1 MKYYDDEYGYVDE
14 LDLKKIKEIRQKERI
29 EQNKIKIEDKKKRN
43 KTYLKGQRGVR
54 KYYDY
59 DKLEELGF
67 NELTNKEQ
75 DRPIKCIYNKN
86 LRREKLFAYLK
97 YLKGKKI
104 SVRDLA
110 WKFAVT
116 ERTIQS
122 DLKFFVDN
130 GFIERK
136 VNKTHIGRMT
146 KNSYIVNKN
155 KEKDLELNDQFLF
168 VVFITKK
175 DDKYYILTKTDYD
188 ESNKTFYQ
196 QKIEDFEFELP
207 NIKIENSKKIDKI
220 SFAIAKD
227 IFSRDLKDEY
237 KSIVNSNIIKGK
249 FKEIDEYGKTQN
261 EWWKEKDYFS
271 LFVLNE
277 MVKCNS
283 GYKWITLNVA
293 PRRIRSHNQN
303 KGLKYI
309 KDNILG

>member
-1 MKYYDDEYGYVDE
+1 MENYHNKYTNFKNRK
-14 LDLKKIKEIRQKERI
+14 LSRI
-29 EQNKIKIEDKKKRN
+29 
-43 KTYLKGQRGVR
+43 YLKGQRGVR

-59 DKLEELGF
+59 DKLDELGF
-67 NELTNKEQ
+67 DEVYDKEK
-75 DRPIKCIYNKN
+75 DRPIKCVFTKN

-97 YLKGKKI
+97 YLKGRKVLI
-104 SVRDLA
+104 RDLA

-122 DLKFFVDN
+122 DLKFLVDN
-130 GFIERK
+130 KFIERK

-175 DDKYYILTKTDYD
+175 DDKYFVLTKTEYD
-188 ESNKTFYQ
+188 KSNKTFYQ

-237 KSIVNSNIIKGK
+237 KSIVYSNIIKGK
-249 FKEIDEYGKTQN
+249 FKEIDEYGKIQN
-261 EWWKEKDYFS
+261 EWWKEKSYCS

>member
-1 MKYYDDEYGYVDE
+1 MENYHNKHTNFKNRK
-14 LDLKKIKEIRQKERI
+14 LSRI
-29 EQNKIKIEDKKKRN
+29 
-43 KTYLKGQRGVR
+43 YLKGQRGVR

-59 DKLEELGF
+59 DKLDELGF
-67 NELTNKEQ
+67 DEVYDKEK
-75 DRPIKCIYNKN
+75 DRPIKCVFTKN

-97 YLKGKKI
+97 YLKGRKVLI
-104 SVRDLA
+104 RDLA

-122 DLKFFVDN
+122 DLKFLVDN

-155 KEKDLELNDQFLF
+155 KEKDLEFNDQYLF

-175 DDKYYILTKTDYD
+175 DDKYYILTKTEYD

-207 NIKIENSKKIDKI
+207 NIKIGNSKKIDDI
-220 SFAIAKD
+220 SKKIAKD
-227 IFSRDLKDEY
+227 IFSKDLKDEY
-237 KSIVNSNIIKGK
+237 KSIVYSNIVKGK
-249 FKEIDEYGKTQN
+249 FEEIDVYGKKQN
-261 EWWKEKDYFS
+261 KWWKEKDYFA
-271 LFVLNE
+271 LYILKE
-277 MVKCNS
+277 KYGCAY
-283 GYKWITLNVA
+283 GYKWLTLNVA

>member
-1 MKYYDDEYGYVDE
+1 MSIYYDKEYGYANSFE
-14 LDLKKIKEIRQKERI
+14 LKQIREMRLKNIRKQKNENKKKI
-29 EQNKIKIEDKKKRN
+29 N
-43 KTYLKGQRGVR
+43 KTYLKGKRGIR

-59 DKLEELGF
+59 DKLDELGF
-67 NELTNKEQ
+67 DEYNNEES
-75 DRPIKCIYNKN
+75 DRPVKCVFNKN

-97 YLKGKKI
+97 YLNGRKVA
-104 SVRDLA
+104 VRDLA

-122 DLKFFVDN
+122 DLKFFEDN

-136 VNKTHIGRMT
+136 INKTHIGRMT

-155 KEKDLELNDQFLF
+155 KEKNLELNDQYLF
-168 VVFITKK
+168 VLFITKK
-175 DDKYYILTKTDYD
+175 DDKYYILTKTEYD

>member
-1 MKYYDDEYGYVDE
+1 MKYYDDEYGYVDV

-122 DLKFFVDN
+122 DLKFFIDN

-168 VVFITKK
+168 VVFVTKK
-175 DDKYYILTKTDYD
+175 DDKYYILTKTEYD
-188 ESNKTFYQ
+188 ESNKTFYRQ
-196 QKIEDFEFELP
+196 RIEDFEFELP

-220 SFAIAKD
+220 SFEIAKD

-237 KSIVNSNIIKGK
+237 KSIVYSNIVKGK
-249 FKEIDEYGKTQN
+249 FEEIDVYGKKQN
-261 EWWKEKDYFS
+261 EWWKEKDYFA
-271 LFVLNE
+271 LYILKE
-277 MVKCNS
+277 KYDCAY
-283 GYKWITLNVA
+283 GYKWLALNVA
-293 PRRIRSHNQN
+293 PRRIRLHNQN

>member
-1 MKYYDDEYGYVDE
+1 MSIYYDKEYGYANSFE
-14 LDLKKIKEIRQKERI
+14 LKQIREMRLKNIRKQKNENKKKI
-29 EQNKIKIEDKKKRN
+29 N
-43 KTYLKGQRGVR
+43 KTYLKGKRGIR

-59 DKLEELGF
+59 DKLDELGF
-67 NELTNKEQ
+67 DEYNYEES
-75 DRPIKCIYNKN
+75 DRPVKCVFNKN

-97 YLKGKKI
+97 YLNGRKVA
-104 SVRDLA
+104 VRDLA

-122 DLKFFVDN
+122 DLKFFEDN

-136 VNKTHIGRMT
+136 INKTHIGRMT

-155 KEKDLELNDQFLF
+155 KEKNLELNDQYLF
-168 VVFITKK
+168 VLFITKK
-175 DDKYYILTKTDYD
+175 DDKYYILTKTEYD

-220 SFAIAKD
+220 SFEIAKD

-237 KSIVNSNIIKGK
+237 KSIVYSNIVKGK
-249 FKEIDEYGKTQN
+249 FEEIDEYGKTQN

>member
-1 MKYYDDEYGYVDE
+1 M
-14 LDLKKIKEIRQKERI
+14 
-29 EQNKIKIEDKKKRN
+29 NKQN

-59 DKLEELGF
+59 DKLDELGF
-67 NELTNKEQ
+67 DEVYDKEK
-75 DRPIKCIYNKN
+75 DRSTKCVFTKN

-97 YLKGKKI
+97 YLNGKKVLI
-104 SVRDLA
+104 RDLA

-122 DLKFFVDN
+122 DLKFLVDN

-175 DDKYYILTKTDYD
+175 DDKYYILTKTEYS
-188 ESNKTFYQ
+188 EKNKTFYR
-196 QKIEDFEFELP
+196 QKVEDFEFELP

>member
-43 KTYLKGQRGVR
+43 KTYLKGQRGAR

-59 DKLEELGF
+59 DRLEELGF
-67 NELTNKEQ
+67 DEITNKEQ

-97 YLKGKKI
+97 YLKGTKV

-116 ERTIQS
+116 ERTMQS
-122 DLKFFVDN
+122 DLKFFIDN
-130 GFIERK
+130 GFIEK
-136 VNKTHIGRMT
+136 QINKTAIGRIT

-155 KEKDLELNDQFLF
+155 KEKDLNLNNSILF
-168 VVFITKK
+168 VVFIARKGN
-175 DDKYYILTKTDYD
+175 KYYVLTKTDYD
-188 ESNKTFYQ
+188 EFNKSFYNKT
-196 QKIEDFEFELP
+196 IEDFDFELP
-207 NIKIENSKKIDKI
+207 SVRIESIKMIDKI
-220 SFAIAKD
+220 SNKIASS
-227 IFSRDLKDEY
+227 IFSKNFKDEY
-237 KSIVNSNIIKGK
+237 KSVVYSNIAKGK
-249 FKEIDEYGKTQN
+249 FPRIDEYGKTQN

-271 LFVLNE
+271 LFILNRLYDC
-277 MVKCNS
+277 KID
-283 GYKWITLNVA
+283 YKWITLNTA
-293 PRRIRSHNQN
+293 PRKIGIYNQN

-309 KDNILG
+309 KENILG

>member
-1 MKYYDDEYGYVDE
+1 MENYHNKHTNFKNRK
-14 LDLKKIKEIRQKERI
+14 LSRI
-29 EQNKIKIEDKKKRN
+29 
-43 KTYLKGQRGVR
+43 YLKGQRGVR

-59 DKLEELGF
+59 DKLDELGF
-67 NELTNKEQ
+67 DEVYDKEK
-75 DRPIKCIYNKN
+75 DRPIKCVFTKN

-97 YLKGKKI
+97 YLKGRKVLI
-104 SVRDLA
+104 RDLA

-122 DLKFFVDN
+122 DLKFFEDN

-136 VNKTHIGRMT
+136 TNKTNIGKMT

-155 KEKDLELNDQFLF
+155 KEKDLELNDQYLF
-168 VVFITKK
+168 VLFITKK
-175 DDKYYILTKTDYD
+175 DDKYYILTKTEYD

-207 NIKIENSKKIDKI
+207 NIKIGNSKKIDDI
-220 SFAIAKD
+220 SKKIAKD
-227 IFSRDLKDEY
+227 IFSKDLKDEY
-237 KSIVNSNIIKGK
+237 KSIVYSNIVKGK
-249 FKEIDEYGKTQN
+249 FEEIDVYGKKQN
-261 EWWKEKDYFS
+261 EWWKEKIYFS
-271 LFVLNE
+271 LFLLTE
-277 MVKCNS
+277 MFQCNS
-283 GYKWITLNVA
+283 GCKWLTLNVA

>member
-1 MKYYDDEYGYVDE
+1 MENYHNKHTNFKNRK
-14 LDLKKIKEIRQKERI
+14 LSRI
-29 EQNKIKIEDKKKRN
+29 
-43 KTYLKGQRGVR
+43 YLKGQRGVR

-59 DKLEELGF
+59 DKLDELGF
-67 NELTNKEQ
+67 DEVYDKEK
-75 DRPIKCIYNKN
+75 DRPIKCVFTKN

-97 YLKGKKI
+97 YLKGRKVLI
-104 SVRDLA
+104 RDLA

-122 DLKFFVDN
+122 DLKFFEDN

-136 VNKTHIGRMT
+136 VNKTHIGRIT

-168 VVFITKK
+168 VVFVTKK
-175 DDKYYILTKTDYD
+175 DDKYYILTKTEYD
-188 ESNKTFYQ
+188 ESNKTFYRQ
-196 QKIEDFEFELP
+196 RIEDFEFELP
-207 NIKIENSKKIDKI
+207 NIKIGNSKKIDDI
-220 SFAIAKD
+220 SKRIAED
-227 IFSRDLKDEY
+227 IFSKDLKDEY
-237 KSIVNSNIIKGK
+237 KSIVCSNIVKGK
-249 FKEIDEYGKTQN
+249 FEEIDVFGKKQN

>member
-1 MKYYDDEYGYVDE
+1 MSIYYDKEYGYANSFE
-14 LDLKKIKEIRQKERI
+14 LKQIREMRLKNIRKQKNENKKKI
-29 EQNKIKIEDKKKRN
+29 N
-43 KTYLKGQRGVR
+43 KTYLKGKRGIR

-59 DKLEELGF
+59 DKIDELGF
-67 NELTNKEQ
+67 DEYNNEES
-75 DRPIKCIYNKN
+75 DRPVKCVFNKN

-97 YLKGKKI
+97 YLNGRKVA
-104 SVRDLA
+104 VRDLA

-122 DLKFFVDN
+122 DLKFFEDN
-130 GFIERK
+130 GFIEK
-136 VNKTHIGRMT
+136 KINKTHIGRMT

-155 KEKDLELNDQFLF
+155 KEKNLELNDQYLF
-168 VVFITKK
+168 VLFITKK
-175 DDKYYILTKTDYD
+175 DDKYYILTKTEYD

-220 SFAIAKD
+220 SFEIAKD

-237 KSIVNSNIIKGK
+237 KSIVYSNIVKGK
-249 FKEIDEYGKTQN
+249 FEEIDVYGKKQN
-261 EWWKEKDYFS
+261 EWWKEKIYFS
-271 LFVLNE
+271 LFLLTE
-277 MVKCNS
+277 MFQCNS
-283 GYKWITLNVA
+283 GCKWLTLNVA

>member
-1 MKYYDDEYGYVDE
+1 MKYYDEYGYVDV

-59 DKLEELGF
+59 DKSEELGF

-97 YLKGKKI
+97 YLKGTKV

-207 NIKIENSKKIDKI
+207 NIKIGNSKKIDDI
-220 SFAIAKD
+220 SKKIAKD
-227 IFSRDLKDEY
+227 IFSKDLKDEY
-237 KSIVNSNIIKGK
+237 KSIVYYNIVKGK
-249 FKEIDEYGKTQN
+249 FEEIDEYGKTQN

>member
-1 MKYYDDEYGYVDE
+1 MFDNNIVKQKQEF
-14 LDLKKIKEIRQKERI
+14 LKTT
-29 EQNKIKIEDKKKRN
+29 KKQY
-43 KTYLKGQRGVR
+43 KTYLKGQRGKR

-59 DKLEELGF
+59 DKLDELGF
-67 NELTNKEQ
+67 DEIYNKEK
-75 DRPIKCIYNKN
+75 DRPTKCVFTKN

-97 YLKGKKI
+97 YLNGKKVL
-104 SVRDLA
+104 VRDLA

-122 DLKFFVDN
+122 DLKFFEDN
-130 GFIERK
+130 WFIERK

-155 KEKDLELNDQFLF
+155 KEKDLELYYQFLF

-175 DDKYYILTKTDYD
+175 DDKYYILTKTEYD

-207 NIKIENSKKIDKI
+207 NIKIGNSKKIDDI
-220 SFAIAKD
+220 SKRIAED
-227 IFSRDLKDEY
+227 IFRKDLKDEY
-237 KSIVNSNIIKGK
+237 KSIVCSNIVKGK
-249 FKEIDEYGKTQN
+249 LEEIDVFGKKQN
-261 EWWKEKDYFS
+261 EWWKEKDYFA
-271 LFVLNE
+271 LYILKE
-277 MVKCNS
+277 KYACAY
-283 GYKWITLNVA
+283 GYKWLTLTVA
-293 PRRIRSHNQN
+293 PRRIRLHNQN

>member
-1 MKYYDDEYGYVDE
+1 MENYHNKHTNFKNRK
-14 LDLKKIKEIRQKERI
+14 LSRI
-29 EQNKIKIEDKKKRN
+29 
-43 KTYLKGQRGVR
+43 YLKGQRGVR

-59 DKLEELGF
+59 DKLDELGF
-67 NELTNKEQ
+67 DEVYDKEK
-75 DRPIKCIYNKN
+75 DRPIKCVFTKN

-97 YLKGKKI
+97 YLKGRKVLI
-104 SVRDLA
+104 RDLA

-122 DLKFFVDN
+122 DLKFFEDN

-155 KEKDLELNDQFLF
+155 KEKDLELNDQYLF
-168 VVFITKK
+168 VLFITKK
-175 DDKYYILTKTDYD
+175 YDKYYILTKTEYD

-237 KSIVNSNIIKGK
+237 KSTVNSNIIKGK

>member
-1 MKYYDDEYGYVDE
+1 M
-14 LDLKKIKEIRQKERI
+14 IK
-29 EQNKIKIEDKKKRN
+29 DKKQENQLRNIIMIKRN

-67 NELTNKEQ
+67 DDLKDKEK
-75 DRPIKCIYNKN
+75 DRPTKCVFTKN

-97 YLKGKKI
+97 YLNGKKVL
-104 SVRDLA
+104 VRDLA

-122 DLKFFVDN
+122 DLKFFEDN
-130 GFIERK
+130 WFIERK
-136 VNKTHIGRMT
+136 VNKTHIGRIT
-146 KNSYIVNKN
+146 KNSYIVDKN
-155 KEKDLELNDQFLF
+155 KEKDLELNDQYLF
-168 VVFITKK
+168 VLFITKK
-175 DDKYYILTKTDYD
+175 DDKYYILTKTEYD

-207 NIKIENSKKIDKI
+207 NIKIENSKKIDDI
-220 SFAIAKD
+220 SKKIAKD
-227 IFSRDLKDEY
+227 IFSKDLKDEY
-237 KSIVNSNIIKGK
+237 KSIVYSNIVKGK
-249 FKEIDEYGKTQN
+249 FEEIDVYGKKQN
-261 EWWKEKDYFS
+261 EWWKEKDYF
-271 LFVLNE
+271 VLYILKE
-277 MVKCNS
+277 KYDCAY

>member
-1 MKYYDDEYGYVDE
+1 MENYHNKHTNFKNRK
-14 LDLKKIKEIRQKERI
+14 LSRI
-29 EQNKIKIEDKKKRN
+29 
-43 KTYLKGQRGVR
+43 YLKGQRGVR

-59 DKLEELGF
+59 DKLDELGF
-67 NELTNKEQ
+67 DEVYDKEK
-75 DRPIKCIYNKN
+75 DRPIKCVFTKN

-97 YLKGKKI
+97 YLKGRKVLI
-104 SVRDLA
+104 RDLA

-122 DLKFFVDN
+122 DLKFFEDN

-175 DDKYYILTKTDYD
+175 DDKYYILTKTEYD
-188 ESNKTFYQ
+188 KSNKTFYQ
-196 QKIEDFEFELP
+196 HKIEDFEFELP
-207 NIKIENSKKIDKI
+207 NIKIGNSKKIDDI
-220 SFAIAKD
+220 SKRIAED
-227 IFSRDLKDEY
+227 IFSNDLKDEY
-237 KSIVNSNIIKGK
+237 KSIVYSNIVKGK
-249 FKEIDEYGKTQN
+249 FEEVDEYGKTQN

-271 LFVLNE
+271 LFLLTE
-277 MVKCNS
+277 MFQCNS
-283 GYKWITLNVA
+283 GYKWLRLNVT
-293 PRRIRSHNQN
+293 PRRIKSYNQN

>member
-1 MKYYDDEYGYVDE
+1 MSIYYDKEYGYANSFE
-14 LDLKKIKEIRQKERI
+14 LKQIREMRLKNIRKQKNENKKKI
-29 EQNKIKIEDKKKRN
+29 N
-43 KTYLKGQRGVR
+43 KTYLKGKRGIR

-59 DKLEELGF
+59 DKLDELGF
-67 NELTNKEQ
+67 DEYNNEES
-75 DRPIKCIYNKN
+75 DRPVKCVFNKN

-97 YLKGKKI
+97 YLNGRKVA
-104 SVRDLA
+104 VRDLA

-122 DLKFFVDN
+122 DLKFFEDN

-136 VNKTHIGRMT
+136 INKTHIGRMT

-155 KEKDLELNDQFLF
+155 KEKNLELNDQYLF
-168 VVFITKK
+168 VLFITKK
-175 DDKYYILTKTDYD
+175 DDKYYILTKTEYD

-220 SFAIAKD
+220 SFEIAKD

-237 KSIVNSNIIKGK
+237 KSIVYSNIVKGK
-249 FKEIDEYGKTQN
+249 FEEIDVFGKKQN
-261 EWWKEKDYFS
+261 EWWKEKDYFT
-271 LFVLNE
+271 LYILKE
-277 MVKCNS
+277 KYACAY
-283 GYKWITLNVA
+283 GYKWLTLTVA
-293 PRRIRSHNQN
+293 PRRIRLHNQN

>member
-1 MKYYDDEYGYVDE
+1 M
-14 LDLKKIKEIRQKERI
+14 
-29 EQNKIKIEDKKKRN
+29 NKQN

-59 DKLEELGF
+59 DKLDELGF
-67 NELTNKEQ
+67 DEVYDKEK
-75 DRPIKCIYNKN
+75 DRPTKCVFTKN

-97 YLKGKKI
+97 YLNGEKVLI
-104 SVRDLA
+104 RDLA

-136 VNKTHIGRMT
+136 VNKTHFGRMT
-146 KNSYIVNKN
+146 KNSYIVDKN

-168 VVFITKK
+168 VVFVTKK
-175 DDKYYILTKTDYD
+175 DDKYYILTKTEYD
-188 ESNKTFYQ
+188 ESNKTFYRQ
-196 QKIEDFEFELP
+196 RIEDFEFELP
-207 NIKIENSKKIDKI
+207 NVKIENSKKIDDI
-220 SFAIAKD
+220 SKRIAED
-227 IFSRDLKDEY
+227 IFSKDLKYEY
-237 KSIVNSNIIKGK
+237 KFIVYSNIVKGK
-249 FKEIDEYGKTQN
+249 FEEIDVYGKKQN
-261 EWWKEKDYFS
+261 EWWKEKIYFS
-271 LFVLNE
+271 LFLLTE
-277 MVKCNS
+277 MFQCNS
-283 GYKWITLNVA
+283 GCKWLTLNVA

>member
-1 MKYYDDEYGYVDE
+1 MSIYYDKEYGYANSFE
-14 LDLKKIKEIRQKERI
+14 LKQIREMRLKNIRKQKNENKKKI
-29 EQNKIKIEDKKKRN
+29 N
-43 KTYLKGQRGVR
+43 KTYLKGKRGIR

-59 DKLEELGF
+59 DKLDELGF
-67 NELTNKEQ
+67 DEYNNEES
-75 DRPIKCIYNKN
+75 DRPVKCVFNKN

-97 YLKGKKI
+97 YLNGRKVA
-104 SVRDLA
+104 VRDLA

-122 DLKFFVDN
+122 DLKFFEDN

-136 VNKTHIGRMT
+136 INKTHIGRMT

-155 KEKDLELNDQFLF
+155 KEKNLELNDQYLF
-168 VVFITKK
+168 VLFITKK
-175 DDKYYILTKTDYD
+175 DDKYYILTKTEYD

-196 QKIEDFEFELP
+196 QKIEDFGFELP

-220 SFAIAKD
+220 SFEIAKD

-237 KSIVNSNIIKGK
+237 KSIVYSNIVKGK
-249 FKEIDEYGKTQN
+249 FEEIDVYGKKQN
-261 EWWKEKDYFS
+261 EWWKEKIYFS
-271 LFVLNE
+271 LFLLTE
-277 MVKCNS
+277 MFQCNS
-283 GYKWITLNVA
+283 GCKWLTLNVA

>member
-1 MKYYDDEYGYVDE
+1 M
-14 LDLKKIKEIRQKERI
+14 
-29 EQNKIKIEDKKKRN
+29 NKQN

-59 DKLEELGF
+59 DKLDELGF
-67 NELTNKEQ
+67 DEVYDKEKN
-75 DRPIKCIYNKN
+75 RPTKCVFTKN

-97 YLKGKKI
+97 YLNSKKVL
-104 SVRDLA
+104 VRDLA

-175 DDKYYILTKTDYD
+175 DDKYYILTKTEYD
-188 ESNKTFYQ
+188 ESNKTFYR

-207 NIKIENSKKIDKI
+207 NIKIENSKKIDDI
-220 SFAIAKD
+220 SKKIAKD
-227 IFSRDLKDEY
+227 IFSKDLKDEY
-237 KSIVNSNIIKGK
+237 KSIVYYNIVNGK
-249 FKEIDEYGKTQN
+249 FEGVDEYGKTQN

-271 LFVLNE
+271 LFILNE
-277 MVKCNS
+277 MFKCNS

>member
-1 MKYYDDEYGYVDE
+1 M
-14 LDLKKIKEIRQKERI
+14 
-29 EQNKIKIEDKKKRN
+29 NKQN

-59 DKLEELGF
+59 YKLDELGF
-67 NELTNKEQ
+67 DEVYDKEK
-75 DRPIKCIYNKN
+75 DRPIKCVFTKN

-97 YLKGKKI
+97 YLNSKKVL
-104 SVRDLA
+104 VRDLA

-155 KEKDLELNDQFLF
+155 KEKDLELNEQYLF

-175 DDKYYILTKTDYD
+175 DDKYYVLTKTDYD

-196 QKIEDFEFELP
+196 QTIEDFEFELP
-207 NIKIENSKKIDKI
+207 NIKIENSKKIDDI
-220 SFAIAKD
+220 SKRIAED
-227 IFSRDLKDEY
+227 IFSKDLKDEY
-237 KSIVNSNIIKGK
+237 KSIVCSNIVKGK
-249 FKEIDEYGKTQN
+249 FEEIDVFGKKQN

>member
-1 MKYYDDEYGYVDE
+1 MENYHNKHTNFKNRK
-14 LDLKKIKEIRQKERI
+14 LSRI
-29 EQNKIKIEDKKKRN
+29 
-43 KTYLKGQRGVR
+43 YLKGQRGVR

-59 DKLEELGF
+59 DKLDELGF
-67 NELTNKEQ
+67 DEVYDKEK
-75 DRPIKCIYNKN
+75 DRSTKCVFTKN

-97 YLKGKKI
+97 YLNGKKVLI
-104 SVRDLA
+104 RDLA

-122 DLKFFVDN
+122 DLKFFEDN

-136 VNKTHIGRMT
+136 VNKTHIGRIT

-175 DDKYYILTKTDYD
+175 DDKYHILTKTEYS
-188 ESNKTFYQ
+188 EKNKTFYR
-196 QKIEDFEFELP
+196 QKVEDFEFELP

>member
-1 MKYYDDEYGYVDE
+1 MENYHNKHTNFKNRK
-14 LDLKKIKEIRQKERI
+14 LSRI
-29 EQNKIKIEDKKKRN
+29 
-43 KTYLKGQRGVR
+43 YLKGQRGVR

-59 DKLEELGF
+59 DKLDELGF
-67 NELTNKEQ
+67 DEVYDKEK
-75 DRPIKCIYNKN
+75 DRPIKCVFTKN

-97 YLKGKKI
+97 YLKGRKVLI
-104 SVRDLA
+104 RDLA

-122 DLKFFVDN
+122 DLKFFEDN

-175 DDKYYILTKTDYD
+175 DDKYHILTKTEYS
-188 ESNKTFYQ
+188 EKNKTFYR

-207 NIKIENSKKIDKI
+207 NIKIGNSKKIDDI
-220 SFAIAKD
+220 SKRIAED
-227 IFSRDLKDEY
+227 IFSNDLKDEY
-237 KSIVNSNIIKGK
+237 KSIVYSNIVKGK
-249 FKEIDEYGKTQN
+249 FEEVDEYGKTQN

-271 LFVLNE
+271 LFLLTE
-277 MVKCNS
+277 MFQCNS
-283 GYKWITLNVA
+283 GYKWLRLNVA
-293 PRRIRSHNQN
+293 PRRIKSYNQN

>member
-1 MKYYDDEYGYVDE
+1 MFDNNIVKQKQEF
-14 LDLKKIKEIRQKERI
+14 LKTT
-29 EQNKIKIEDKKKRN
+29 KKQY
-43 KTYLKGQRGVR
+43 KTYLIGQRGVK

-59 DKLEELGF
+59 DKLDELGF
-67 NELTNKEQ
+67 DEIYNKES
-75 DRPIKCIYNKN
+75 DRPTKCVFTKN

-97 YLKGKKI
+97 YLKGRKVLI
-104 SVRDLA
+104 RDLA

-122 DLKFFVDN
+122 DLKFFEDN

-136 VNKTHIGRMT
+136 VNKTHIGRIT

-175 DDKYYILTKTDYD
+175 DDKYHILTKTEYS
-188 ESNKTFYQ
+188 EKNKTFYR
-196 QKIEDFEFELP
+196 QKVEDFEFELP

>member
-1 MKYYDDEYGYVDE
+1 MLLLNLLIIIVYTG
-14 LDLKKIKEIRQKERI
+14 EI
-29 EQNKIKIEDKKKRN
+29 NVFVKKKRKKVFLKSKITQN
-43 KTYLKGQRGVR
+43 RIYLKGQRGVR

-59 DKLEELGF
+59 DKLDELGF
-67 NELTNKEQ
+67 DEVYDKEK
-75 DRPIKCIYNKN
+75 DRPTKCVFTKN

-97 YLKGKKI
+97 YLNGEKVLI
-104 SVRDLA
+104 RDLA

-122 DLKFFVDN
+122 DLKFFVDK

-136 VNKTHIGRMT
+136 VNKTHFGRMT

-175 DDKYYILTKTDYD
+175 DDKYHILTKTEYS
-188 ESNKTFYQ
+188 EKNKTFYR

-207 NIKIENSKKIDKI
+207 NIKIGNSKKIDDI
-220 SFAIAKD
+220 SKRIAED
-227 IFSRDLKDEY
+227 IFSKDLKYEY
-237 KSIVNSNIIKGK
+237 KSIVYSNIVKGK
-249 FKEIDEYGKTQN
+249 FEEIDEYGKTQN

>member
-1 MKYYDDEYGYVDE
+1 MSIYYDKEYGYANSFE
-14 LDLKKIKEIRQKERI
+14 LKQIREMRLKNIRKQKNENKKKI
-29 EQNKIKIEDKKKRN
+29 N
-43 KTYLKGQRGVR
+43 KTYLKGKRGIR

-59 DKLEELGF
+59 DKLDELGF
-67 NELTNKEQ
+67 DEYNNEES
-75 DRPIKCIYNKN
+75 DRPVKCVFNKN

-97 YLKGKKI
+97 YLNGRKVA
-104 SVRDLA
+104 VRDLA

-122 DLKFFVDN
+122 DLKFFEDN

-136 VNKTHIGRMT
+136 INKTHIGRMT

-155 KEKDLELNDQFLF
+155 KEKNLELNDQYLF
-168 VVFITKK
+168 VLFITKK
-175 DDKYYILTKTDYD
+175 YDKYYILTKTEYD

-220 SFAIAKD
+220 SFEIAKD

-237 KSIVNSNIIKGK
+237 KSIVYSNIVKGK
-249 FKEIDEYGKTQN
+249 FEEIDVYGKKQN
-261 EWWKEKDYFS
+261 EWWKEKIYFS
-271 LFVLNE
+271 LFLLTE
-277 MVKCNS
+277 MFQCDS
-283 GYKWITLNVA
+283 GCKWLTLNVA